1 MSGPHLVIRFRGAD
15 ADDHHLDMRRLG
27 QALIGVD
34 RMVTHGLVALETGK
48 FLRGR
53 QPRPLA
59 MRASGPTHGSL
70 EVAAWLVDV
79 AGVTQPVYQAYV
91 SAAPDL
97 VLSWVKSVLMGR
109 AGETRVAMQI
119 TERAV
124 GALSDANERLS
135 EQARLVEKN
144 RHQEEMAAE
153 EHGHQERM
161 AAERHRHQEKM
172 LTLSATPQMAGA
184 AVQIVAAVG
193 RSCDDIIL
201 SNDNDEL
208 HVDAEMAVAIRAR
221 RSTGSVERIR
231 VRVRGLSLERG
242 HVQLQLPG
250 RQVVPGHVLDPLFAD
265 VPNAY
270 TDALARQSLLEVT
283 VRPVMRDGQLRS
295 YDVLG
300 ASLAGG

>member
-27 QALIGVD
+27 QTLIGVD
-34 RMVTHGLVALETGK
+34 RLVTHGLVALETGK

-70 EVAAWLVDV
+70 EVAAWLVEV
-79 AGVTQPVYQAYV
+79 AGAAQPVYQAYV

-97 VLSWVKSVLMGR
+97 VLSWVTSVLKGR
-109 AGETRVAMQI
+109 AGETRVAMQT

-124 GALSDANERLS
+124 EALSDANERLS
-135 EQARLVEKN
+135 EHARLVEEN
-144 RHQEEMAAE
+144 RHQEK
-153 EHGHQERM
+153 M

-172 LTLSATPQMAGA
+172 LMLSATPQLAEA

-208 HVDAEMAVAIRAR
+208 VVDVEMAAAIRAR

-250 RQVVPGHVLDPLFAD
+250 RQVVPGHVLDPLFAN

-270 TDALARQSLLEVT
+270 TEALVQQSLLDVT

-300 ASLAGG
+300 ASLVEG

>member
-34 RMVTHGLVALETGK
+34 RLVTHGLVALETGK
-48 FLRGR
+48 FPRGR

-59 MRASGPTHGSL
+59 MRATGPTHGSL
-70 EVAAWLVDV
+70 EVAAWLVEV
-79 AGVTQPVYQAYV
+79 AGVAQPVYQAYV
-91 SAAPDL
+91 SAAPEL
-97 VLSWVKSVLMGR
+97 VLSWVKSALMGR
-109 AGETRVAMQI
+109 AGETRVAMQT

-124 GALSDANERLS
+124 KALSDANERLN
-135 EQARLVEKN
+135 EQARLVEEN
-144 RHQEEMAAE
+144 R
-153 EHGHQERM
+153 HQERM
-161 AAERHRHQEKM
+161 AAEKHGHQERMTAESHRHQEMM
-172 LTLSATPQMAGA
+172 LTLSATPQIAGA

-208 HVDAEMAVAIRAR
+208 VVGAEMATAIRAR
-221 RSTGSVERIR
+221 MSTGDVERIR

-242 HVQLQLPG
+242 HVQLQLSG
-250 RQVVPGHVLDPLFAD
+250 QQVVPGHVLDPLFPE

-270 TDALARQSLLEVT
+270 TEALARQSLLDVT

-295 YDVLG
+295 YDVLR
-300 ASLAGG
+300 ASLAEG